1 MDNFENDIERCIHV
15 LQNGGII
22 LYPTD
27 TIWGIG
33 CDAND
38 EDAVNKIILL
48 KERSESKSMIILV
61 ADLQEVSN
69 YTDEDVSKIF
79 PIIENIAKPTT
90 VIYPSGKNVAP
101 KIIAADGS
109 IGIRIV
115 QDTFCRFL
123 IKAFG
128 KAIVSTS
135 ANLTGIQSPSC
146 FDEIDEKIKMNVDY
160 IVQHRQKDSGMKSAS
175 RIIRCESD
183 GSISTIRS

>member
-1 MDNFENDIERCIHV
+1 MDNFDHDIEQCIHV
-15 LQNGGII
+15 LRNGGII

-61 ADLQEVSN
+61 DDLQKVSN
-69 YTDEDVSKIF
+69 YTNEDVIQIF
-79 PIIENIAKPTT
+79 PMIENAAKPTT
-90 VIYPSGKNVAP
+90 VIYSNGKNVAP

-135 ANLTGIQSPSC
+135 ANLTGNQSPSC

-160 IVQHRQKDSGMKSAS
+160 IVQHRQKERGMKSAS
-175 RIIRCESD
+175 RIVRWESD
-183 GSISTIRS
+183 GSITTLRS